1 MKISYKILFIIF
13 ISCHISIT
21 GLDINRFNSKLTLFT
36 QLISLTNYDVFE
48 TEPHKSWV
56 FITPDNGYEFYN
68 SSEKRSYTK
77 QVTYKFAARL
87 RVKYLHSK
95 NQDVLNRYYFEE
107 LIREHSITMEIP
119 FYMIDRIEI
128 ETKNGDNFTIRF
140 DSDSTYSIY
149 AMKNENEIEL
159 LREIAMPSSYK

>member
-13 ISCHISIT
+13 ISSHIGISQ
-21 GLDINRFNSKLTLFT
+21 LDINRFNSKLSLFT
-36 QLISLTNYDVFE
+36 QIISLTNYDVFE
-48 TEPHKSWV
+48 SKPHKSYV
-56 FITPDNGYEFYN
+56 FIMPDNGYEFYN

-77 QVTYKFAARL
+77 QVTYKFAARI
-87 RVKYLHSK
+87 RVKHLHSK

-107 LIREHSITMEIP
+107 MIREYTITNKIP

-128 ETKNGDNFTIRF
+128 ETKKGDNFTIRF

-149 AMKNENEIEL
+149 AMRNENELEL
-159 LREIAMPSSYK
+159 LREMAMPSSYK